1 MTAKTGVTTVN
12 MGQGYELEAIA
23 SATIGGVSTSGG
35 VGKVQG
41 VLLGVVIFEL
51 LKTVLQFLGADVNM
65 TYVVQGIV
73 IVIAVALDVRK
84 TLAKK

>member
-1 MTAKTGVTTVN
+1 

-35 VGKVQG
+35 VGTAQG
-41 VLLGVVIFEL
+41 VLLGVVVFEL
-51 LKTVLQFLGADVNM
+51 LKTALQFNGVDVNM

-73 IVIAVALDVRK
+73 IVVAVALDVRK
-84 TLAKK
+84 TLVKK